1 MILLGV
7 AGDPCSIDG
16 TTICCGVTR
25 DDAAAH
31 NTSFQ
36 EIECTALSCLTSG
49 NQTVAHMGTSWYDG
63 CTAHTVITCL
73 FGCITINQS
82 AAVYYSTVAN
92 GIFEVGVYFSRRPF
106 AKGHGVITIH
116 LLGNGSSFFHLS
128 LGTQYGLISDA
139 VALVLVPV
147 VGGWIRYTIL
157 LRTLVV
163 STHQPNSV
171 RNQEGIALWNGRVS
185 QGVGMINETVSAF
198 VCLIT
203 GYLHINL
210 YSLVVVLVLVVGSE
224 FQIFVC
230 FFKFLASLSQHALQ
244 FVSAGCVFRT
254 VAATVSVTIL
264 GYVVNVGFNLTFVV
278 LLYLSRNV
286 GCIICLVGADIN
298 LAVFDTVGIVHIGF
312 RKFDTCSYISRTAI
326 QTFVAS
332 QTIRFVQTEV
342 IG

>member
-1 MILLGV
+1 MILLFI

-16 TTICCGVTR
+16 TTLCRRVSC

-31 NTSFQ
+31 NTSLQ
-36 EIECTALSCLTSG
+36 EIERTTLGCLTVG

-63 CTAHTVITCL
+63 CTSHTVITCL

-82 AAVYYSTVAN
+82 AAVYHSTVAN

-106 AKGHGVITIH
+106 AEGHGVVTVH

-128 LGTQYGLISDA
+128 LGTQYGLISDT

-163 STHQPNSV
+163 STHQPYSV

-210 YSLVVVLVLVVGSE
+210 YCLVVVLVLVVGSE
-224 FQIFVC
+224 FQVFVC
-230 FFKFLASLSQHALQ
+230 FFKFLASLGQHALQ
-244 FVSAGCVFRT
+244 LVSAGCVFRT
-254 VAATVSVTIL
+254 VAATVSVTVL
-264 GYVVNVGFNLTFVV
+264 GYVVNVGFNLTFAV
-278 LLYLSRNV
+278 LLLLCRNV
-286 GCIICLVGADIN
+286 GSIICLVGTDIN

-312 RKFDTCSYISRTAI
+312 RKFDSCSYVGRTAI
-326 QTFVAS
+326 QTFVAC
-332 QTIRFVQTEV
+332 
-342 IG
+342 

>member
-1 MILLGV
+1 MILLCI
-7 AGDPCSIDG
+7 ADDPCSIDG
-16 TTICCGVTR
+16 TAICCRVSR

-31 NTSFQ
+31 NTSLQ
-36 EIECTALSCLTSG
+36 EIKCTTLGCLTTG
-49 NQTVAHMGTSWYDG
+49 YETVTHMGTSWYDG
-63 CTAHTVITCL
+63 CTTHTVITCL

-82 AAVYYSTVAN
+82 AAVYYCAIAN

-106 AKGHGVITIH
+106 AKGHGVVTVH

-128 LGTQYGLISDA
+128 LGTQYGLISDT

-157 LRTLVV
+157 LGTLVV
-163 STHQPNSV
+163 SAHQPYSV
-171 RNQEGIALWNGRVS
+171 RNLEGIALRNGRVS

-210 YSLVVVLVLVVGSE
+210 YSLVVILILVVGSE
-224 FQIFVC
+224 FQTIVC

-244 FVSAGCVFRT
+244 FFCTGCVFRA
-254 VAATVSVTIL
+254 VATTISVTIL
-264 GYVVNVGFNLTFVV
+264 GYVVNVGFNLTFAV

-286 GCIICLVGADIN
+286 GSIICFVGTDIN

-312 RKFDTCSYISRTAI
+312 RKFDSCSYVGRTAI
-326 QTFVAS
+326 QTPVAC
-332 QTIRFVQTEV
+332 
-342 IG
+342 